1 MRSKRDPKYINPCAG
16 QKCGGVCDLC
26 HRNAVFIWHGWGI
39 VCSAHARKV
48 SSNKLKVKS
57 MNYLLTDA
65 CLVCRRRQRAMFK
78 VNYGFCPNCLK
89 RIGKGFKRNKQS
101 EVGVTRRHLKRFE
114 KKTSTRVMTEKER
127 AEHEKIMKKKRGVKY
142 FLSG

>member
-57 MNYLLTDA
+57 MNFLLTDS
-65 CLVCRRRQRAMFK
+65 CLVCRRRQQAMFK
-78 VNYGFCPNCLK
+78 VNYGFCPDCLK
-89 RIGKGFKRNKQS
+89 KIGKGFKRNQQQQI
-101 EVGVTRRHLKRFE
+101 EVTRNNLKRFE
-114 KKTSTRVMTEKER
+114 RKTNTRVMDEEAKEEYR
-127 AEHEKIMKKKRGVKY
+127 KRMKKKRGVKY
-142 FLSG
+142 FLKG